1 MARTALTLADYD
13 AVPNDGRHY
22 QILDGELFVTA
33 TPNTSHQ
40 RVVGN
45 LFVVFHAHV
54 RAHRLGEVFVS
65 PVTVIL
71 ADTTVVEPDIVF
83 VGSDRLPLITRRGIA
98 GAPTLLVEVLSPSTS
113 RVDRT
118 TKFELYARYGVAH
131 YWIVDAD
138 ARTLDAYALRGTAFG
153 PATHW
158 RGDGPL
164 ALSPFENLA
173 LDPAAIWT

>member
-1 MARTALTLADYD
+1 MARTALTFADYE
-13 AVPNDGRHY
+13 ALPSDGRHY

-45 LFVVFHAHV
+45 LFAMLRAHV
-54 RAHRLGEVFVS
+54 RAGRLGEVFVS

-83 VGSDRLPLITRRGIA
+83 VGSDRLPLINRRGIA

-113 RVDRT
+113 RVS
-118 TKFELYARYGVAH
+118 VASAAAPFSATAT
-131 YWIVDAD
+131 VLPCCFALLPSTGD
-138 ARTLDAYALRGTAFG
+138 AR
-153 PATHW
+153 
-158 RGDGPL
+158 
-164 ALSPFENLA
+164 
-173 LDPAAIWT
+173 

>member
-1 MARTALTLADYD
+1 MARTALTFADYE
-13 AVPNDGRHY
+13 ALPSDGRHY

-33 TPNTSHQ
+33 TPNTNHQ

-45 LFVVFHAHV
+45 LFAVLRAHV
-54 RAHRLGEVFVS
+54 RAHRLGEVFVA

-83 VGSDRLPLITRRGIA
+83 VGTDRLALITRRGIA
-98 GAPTLLVEVLSPSTS
+98 GAPTLLVEVLSLSTS

-118 TKFELYARYGVAH
+118 TKFALYARHGVAH

-138 ARTLDAYALRGTAFG
+138 ARTIDAYVLRGTAFG
-153 PATHW
+153 PSTHW
-158 RGDGPL
+158 GGDDPL
-164 ALSPFENLA
+164 ALSPFEGLA
-173 LDPAAIWT
+173 LDPAEIWT